1 MSAAGEAT
9 NCDSPICGVWDVL
22 GSRIIGS
29 VIGFGSSREVPSLQ
43 LLLCIFRLELLQFG
57 LPSAGVFLLWI

>member
-9 NCDSPICGVWDVL
+9 NCDASICGVRDVL

-43 LLLCIFRLELLQFG
+43 LLLCVFRLKLL
-57 LPSAGVFLLWI
+57 